1 MSVSDRIIKKREEL
15 NLSQTDLAKRAGL
28 KPPSISQYESGSRS
42 PSYEALLKLSNALNV
57 TTDYLISGREGKDEN
72 TNDKVLNI
80 LNRIVPNLT
89 LENKDK
95 LLEYAVYLASNI
107 KISKLPIL
115 GEIEYADLMIKNYS
129 CDELPV
135 DVYDIAKKMNISVF
149 EDELTDGEGMLI
161 KGNKQII
168 ILNKKYTH
176 TQRKRYTIAIL
187 LGHSVIPWHVQSSYI
202 IRKSETST
210 LLTDNVEDM
219 EAQDFACRLLMP
231 QSHLIKEFVKMRAT
245 IDSLKKLA
253 AEKYDVSLF
262 FLMNR
267 LVGIASDTYT
277 VIQSDESG
285 ILKTYPGDRPL
296 IEDIDKHSF
305 AASFYSN
312 RPDIEEIRQG
322 SVYAKYWLQ
331 DATDNE
337 MIYEE
342 SIFNPQYGKVLTLL
356 TINNIQP

>member
-15 NLSQTDLAKRAGL
+15 NLSQTHLAKRAGL

-57 TTDYLISGREGKDEN
+57 STDYLISGLEGKQEN
-72 TNDKVLNI
+72 ANDKVLNI

-95 LLEYAVYLASNI
+95 LLEYAVYLSSNI
-107 KISKLPIL
+107 KISTLPL
-115 GEIEYADLMIKNYS
+115 LNYIEYADLMIKNYS

-135 DVYDIAKKMNISVF
+135 DVYNIAKKLDISIF
-149 EDELTDGEGMLI
+149 EDEITDGEGMLI
-161 KGNKQII
+161 KSNKQII

-176 TQRKRYTIAIL
+176 PPRKRFTIATL
-187 LGHSVIPWHVQSSYI
+187 LGHSVIPWHVQSTYV

-210 LLTDNVEDM
+210 LLTDNIEDI

-231 QSHLIKEFVKMRAT
+231 QSHLIKEFIKKRAT

-267 LVGIASDTYT
+267 LVTIASDTYAA
-277 VIQSDESG
+277 IQSGELG
-285 ILKTYPGDRPL
+285 ILKTYPGNRPL
-296 IEDIDKHSF
+296 VEDIDTHSY
-305 AASFYSN
+305 AASFYCNS
-312 RPDIEEIRQG
+312 PDNEEIRQG

-331 DATDNE
+331 DASDNE

-356 TINNIQP
+356 TINNIQA